1 MHSKQGLK
9 TDEMTEIQILVNQ
22 TKNAFEWTN
31 KLIAPVPT
39 EKWEILADGIGS
51 NLSWQVGH
59 QIISIYYHTIL
70 TTVGHDFELIEKL
83 NLRGY
88 TEMSGYDTF
97 AKDMIGETKPEQLKE
112 HLEYMQRHSL
122 SVIESLSVNDLH
134 KAVEPTKVPHP
145 IAKTKFE
152 AIDWNI
158 KHTMWHCG
166 QIATWKRIV
175 DHPHDFGLKKP
186 G

>member
-1 MHSKQGLK
+1 MNQ
-9 TDEMTEIQILVNQ
+9 IQILTKQ

-31 KLIAPVPT
+31 KLIVAVPT
-39 EKWEILADGIGS
+39 EKWDILANGIES

-59 QIISIYYHTIL
+59 QIISIYYHTIM
-70 TTVGHDFELIEKL
+70 TTVGHIPELIEKL
-83 NLRGY
+83 NLRLY
-88 TEMSGYDTF
+88 TEICNYDTL
-97 AKDMIGETKPEQLKE
+97 AKNMVGKTNSKQLME
-112 HLEYMQRHSL
+112 HLEYMQGQSL
-122 SVIESLSVNDLH
+122 GVIESLSENDLR

-145 IAKTKFE
+145 VAKTKFE

-175 DHPHDFGLKKP
+175 DHAHDYGVKKRD
-186 G
+186 